1 MVFTTLDIL
10 QLKKLNDCGNIY
22 SVNPLYL
29 IVNHANG
36 YIEDKAVDKF
46 LIFDS
51 TDENI
56 ELLKNT
62 IMFLMELGTK
72 SRK

>member
-36 YIEDKAVDKF
+36 YIEDKGVDKF